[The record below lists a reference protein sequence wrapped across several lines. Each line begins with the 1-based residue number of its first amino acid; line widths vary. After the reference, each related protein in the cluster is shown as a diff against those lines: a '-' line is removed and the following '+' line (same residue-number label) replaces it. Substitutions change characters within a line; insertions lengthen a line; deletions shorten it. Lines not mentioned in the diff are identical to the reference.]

1 MPSHESTGPAF
12 AEGSLKVLAVDDH
25 YLVREGV
32 KLAIEQLAPG
42 AEVLEAET
50 VVQAIALYRQ
60 HPGIDLVLLDLAL
73 PGRSGIESLEAFYA
87 ACPDAK
93 VVVVSASHDMRTV
106 QAALSRG
113 VSGFIPKCSGSSPL
127 HNALRFVLN
136 GDVYVPPEAFAP
148 GGGPASHAA
157 AQSLSAVRVP
167 FRRDSPHETG
177 LTARQLDVLELLLEG
192 KSNRQICQK
201 LNLAL
206 GTVKTHVAAVL
217 QGLGVATRAQAVA
230 AVDGLGWREIVR
242 SGGKIIR
249 H

>member
-1 MPSHESTGPAF
+1 MTLHIPPMYSNESPGPAL

-32 KLAIEQLAPG
+32 KLAIGHLAPG
-42 AEVLEAET
+42 AEVLEAES
-50 VVQAIALYRQ
+50 VVEAIAMYQQ

-73 PGRSGIESLEAFYA
+73 PGRSGIESLEAFYG

-93 VVVVSASHDMRTV
+93 VVVLSASYDLKTV

-148 GGGPASHAA
+148 GAR
-157 AQSLSAVRVP
+157 LP

-192 KSNRQICQK
+192 HSNRQICEK

-217 QGLGVATRAQAVA
+217 QCLGVATRAQALA
-230 AVDGLGWREIVR
+230 AVDVLGWREFLR
-242 SGGKIIR
+242 NGGDITR